1 MTQLSRHEE
10 RQAAVQILFACAN
23 KTPDEAEMDLV
34 YDLVVGDQ
42 DYHAF
47 LPQLVNGVLARKAQL
62 DADIAKHLALG
73 WKVDRI
79 ARVNLV
85 ILRIA
90 VYELQMPEPAPY
102 KVVVDEAV
110 ELAKEFASQQ
120 DAQFVNGVLKNYAPV
135 DAQ

>member
-10 RQAAVQILFACAN
+10 RQAAVQILFSAAN
-23 KTPDEAEMDLV
+23 TVPDEAQLDQV
-34 YDLVVGDQ
+34 YDLVVGNAE
-42 DYHAF
+42 YNAF
-47 LPQLVNGVLARKAQL
+47 LPQLVNGVLARKKDL
-62 DADIAKHLALG
+62 DADIAQHLALG
-73 WKVDRI
+73 WKIDRI

-90 VYELQMPEPAPY
+90 VYELQMAEPAPY

-135 DAQ
+135 DA

>member
-10 RQAAVQILFACAN
+10 RQAAVQILFACVN
-23 KTPDEAEMDLV
+23 KTPDEAEMDLI
-34 YDLVVGDQ
+34 YDLVVGNQ
-42 DYHAF
+42 DYYAF
-47 LPQLVNGVLARKAQL
+47 LPQLVNGVLARKTQL
-62 DADIAKHLALG
+62 DADIAKHLSLG

-135 DAQ
+135 GA

>member
-10 RQAAVQILFACAN
+10 RQAAVQILFAAA
-23 KTPDEAEMDLV
+23 KQMPDEAELDQV
-34 YDLVVGDQ
+34 YDLVVGDAEY
-42 DYHAF
+42 DAF
-47 LPQLVNGVLARKAQL
+47 LPQLVNGVLARQKDL

-73 WKVDRI
+73 WKIDRI

-90 VYELQMPEPAPY
+90 VYELQLAEPAPY

-135 DAQ
+135 GA